1 MRERLSRRWLFAEL
15 RLRPQQ
21 GPALLRAGFALPARR
36 LLVLALLLGVV
47 LPAEAQIYKWVDENG
62 QVHFTDSPPPNRG
75 ERVEVD
81 VQAPPAEPDEGE
93 LRRLELIR
101 QAELR
106 RAHEETMAA
115 KTDREVQEPARRL
128 AACDQARISWY
139 ALSQR
144 MPVYW
149 TEDGT
154 LRPHWTN
161 DTYRGE
167 RRYVAD
173 ADRAATR
180 AQLEERIGRNCPNGH
195 VENEAGTAYQR
206 WLADEWCAVYRVR
219 LAAAREDDARTPDD
233 KIEEMEAQVR
243 QSCPS

>member
-1 MRERLSRRWLFAEL
+1 MHGAMTSR
-15 RLRPQQ
+15 
-21 GPALLRAGFALPARR
+21 
-36 LLVLALLLGVV
+36 VLLLLSLVFAAPV
-47 LPAEAQIYKWVDENG
+47 SVFADIYKWVDENG
-62 QVHFTDSPPPNRG
+62 QVHFTDSPPPNEG

-101 QAELR
+101 QSELR
-106 RAHEETMAA
+106 RAHNESLAE
-115 KTDREVQEPARRL
+115 KDEQEVHAPARRV
-128 AACDQARISWY
+128 AACEQARVSWY
-139 ALSQR
+139 ALNQR

-154 LRPHWTN
+154 LRPHWSN

-173 ADRAATR
+173 ADRETTR
-180 AQLEERIGRNCPNGH
+180 EEIEARISRNCPNGH
-195 VENEAGTAYQR
+195 VENAAGTAYQR

-219 LAAAREDDARTPDD
+219 LEAAQQDGARTPDD
-233 KIEEMEAQVR
+233 KIEDMEAQV
-243 QSCPS
+243 QEACAS